1 MGEDDMKELLA
12 SGDLDNHLFN
22 RSSAPL
28 KAPIRRVSAPNPPGT
43 PHDFALALHTDQ
55 GVGSHFLSF
64 DGSGKGPEIG
74 SKTMEKTPSSIRHE
88 RTKYPWLNQM

>member
-43 PHDFALALHTDQ
+43 PHDFALALPPTT
-55 GVGSHFLSF
+55 LRIMC
-64 DGSGKGPEIG
+64 E
-74 SKTMEKTPSSIRHE
+74 MLA
-88 RTKYPWLNQM
+88 LNAKSCHGINETAGQMRLQPPATVPKPVSNQNA